1 MDKGQII
8 TTIIDLV
15 NNIPNDKEL
24 GEAIRK
30 LIKNKKG

>member
-1 MDKGQII
+1 MDKGQLL

-15 NNIPNDKEL
+15 ANTPNDKDL

-30 LIKNKKG
+30 LINSKK